1 MFNLTGQMD
10 RCWPVS
16 LEDMPKS
23 VQELVHE
30 QVAAKIA
37 AGEELER
44 KVAEVTERAADLAAA
59 EKGAATARRAALGAG
74 WTETELKSLGS
85 RSGRARDVARGGSC
99 CCAD

>member
-1 MFNLTGQMD
+1 MSKT
-10 RCWPVS
+10 
-16 LEDMPKS
+16 

-59 EKGAATARRAALGAG
+59 EKGAATARRAALSAG
-74 WTETELKSLGS
+74 WTETELKSLGLAERS
-85 RSGRARDVARGGSC
+85 RPRRRAAAPAAAPTEGDGGSEQ
-99 CCAD
+99 